1 MEIKNHTSSREVFVE
16 SQQTLVSKT
25 DLGGKIVYANKDFV
39 DISGYTESELIGS
52 PHNIVRH
59 PDMPAA
65 AFKDLWST
73 VGQGKPWIGLVKNR
87 TKTGDFYWVEARV
100 IPVWSDGKIV
110 AYMSVRKKPSREQ
123 ISNAEALYRDMHQ
136 GKQAPISFK
145 RKLHMVIDGMTLNK
159 KFMNLTGA
167 AVLLFGAVLFFNFI
181 QTRGQ
186 SLAWEESQSSYN
198 EREELL
204 AKIDAPLRHGEML
217 SSLNSYMKSGSDTS
231 LSELK
236 NKIATVNEAL
246 TLYTEKKNLSKKEK
260 TALLGFSGTIHA
272 LEKNLEQ
279 VKVDIAAGKSA
290 KIMGSSDAFVWNKQA
305 VTRFEALSSELSK
318 IKVKAEEASVNG
330 LQSLYKT
337 TAMLLSVCFGLLV
350 VGYYLFLNKFVLRDA
365 SDLLQAL
372 KNIMAGR
379 FDNVLQLNKDD
390 EMGKLMQMVHSVQT
404 KLNFEIEN
412 ARSIAS
418 SALVIKSGLDVCDT
432 NVMIADNNM
441 VITYLNDSVKKM
453 FKDAENDLRKEL
465 ANFRSDDLL
474 GKNVDIFHKNPA
486 HQRGLVSK
494 IDQAFKSRIKV
505 GARTFD
511 LIATPVKDEKG
522 QRLGTV
528 VEWADK
534 TAELKR
540 LDSEKIIS
548 DTNARLKQTLDAVS
562 SNVMVADD
570 DLNIIYMNKAADKL
584 MRGVEQ
590 DLRKE
595 LSAFD
600 ANNLIGKNID
610 IFHKNPSHQRRL
622 LATLSTTHRAQ
633 FVVGGR
639 TMAFLANPVFN
650 EKGERLGTAVEWMD
664 RTSEVSIEEEIST
677 LVKSASNGDLTKRIE
692 SKNKDGFFK
701 VLAQG
706 LNALVETSDRIISD
720 TGRVLSAFSVGD
732 LTKTID
738 GDYEGKFAELKLN
751 ANKTAENLTKIITQ
765 VRSASNSVASGADEI
780 ARGNADLS
788 QRTEEQASSLE
799 ETASSMEEMTSV
811 VRQSAEN
818 ANNARVLSENA
829 LSKAREGGVV
839 VNNAVDSMS
848 EILKSSRKIAE
859 IIGVIDEIAFQT
871 NLLALNAAVEAAR
884 AGEQGR
890 GFAVVASEVRS
901 LSQRSANAAKEI
913 KELIKTSVSQVETGV
928 SLVNKTGDT
937 LQGIIE
943 SVEKVTF
950 TTSEISNAASEQ
962 TDGID
967 QINKAVGQMDEMT
980 QQNAALVEEASAASE
995 NMAEQA
1001 RKMKELMSFF
1011 TMMGSGVDAYA
1022 DVTMHKSGQQSFASS
1037 GHTAQGGSD
1046 EWQEF

>member
-1 MEIKNHTSSREVFVE
+1 MEKSHTSSREVFVE

-25 DLGGKIVYANKDFV
+25 DLSGKIIYANKDFI
-39 DISGYTESELIGS
+39 DISGFSESELIGS

-73 VGQGKPWIGLVKNR
+73 VGQGKPWMGIVKNR
-87 TKTGDFYWVEARV
+87 TKSGDFYWVEARV
-100 IPVWSDGKIV
+100 IPVWHDGKVV
-110 AYMSVRKKPSREQ
+110 AYMSVRKKTSREQ
-123 ISNAEALYRDMHQ
+123 ISSAEALYRDMHQ
-136 GKQAPISFK
+136 GKQTSISFK
-145 RKLHMVIDGMTLNK
+145 RKLQMALDGMTLTK
-159 KFMNLTGA
+159 KFMGLS
-167 AVLLFGAVLFFNFI
+167 AVVVLILASIAILNVS

-186 SLAWEESQSSYN
+186 ALALDKVKTSVL
-198 EREELL
+198 EREKLL
-204 AKIDAPLRHGEML
+204 AQMAKPLRHGDL
-217 SSLNSYMKSGSDTS
+217 VSSLSAYMKSGSDTA
-231 LSELK
+231 LQELK
-236 NKIATVNEAL
+236 NSIASVNAAL
-246 TLYTEKKNLSKKEK
+246 ALYAEKKSLSKKEK
-260 TALLGFSGTIHA
+260 TSLVEFSDFIHA

-279 VKVDIAAGKSA
+279 VKLDLAAGKSA
-290 KIMGSSDAFVWNKQA
+290 KIMGSSNAYAWHKQA
-305 VTRFEALSSELSK
+305 MTHFEKLDSELAK
-318 IKVKAEEASVNG
+318 IKFKAADS
-330 LQSLYKT
+330 SLVAMQNTHKT
-337 TAMLLSVCFGLLV
+337 SMVLVFLCFGLFAL
-350 VGYYLFLNKFVLRDA
+350 GFYLFLNKFVLRDV
-365 SDLLQAL
+365 SEMLRAL

-379 FDNVLQLNKDD
+379 FDNTLPLNKDD

-418 SALVIKSGLDVCDT
+418 AASVIKSGLDVCAT

-441 VITYLNDSVKKM
+441 VITYLNASVQNM
-453 FKDAENDLRKEL
+453 FKDAEADLRKEL
-465 ANFRSDDLL
+465 PNFRANDLF
-474 GKNVDIFHKNPA
+474 GKNVDIFHKNPS

-494 IDQAFKSRIKV
+494 IDQPFKSRIKV
-505 GARTFD
+505 GDRTFD
-511 LIATPVKDEKG
+511 LIATPIKDENG

-528 VEWADK
+528 VEWTDK

-540 LDSEKIIS
+540 LDAEKVIAE
-548 DTNARLKQTLDAVS
+548 TNARLKQTLDAVS
-562 SNVMVADD
+562 ANVMVADA
-570 DLNIIYMNKAADKL
+570 DLNIIYMNKAVEKL
-584 MRGVEQ
+584 MRTVEP
-590 DLRKE
+590 DLRKD

-600 ANNLIGKNID
+600 ANNLLGKNID
-610 IFHKNPSHQRRL
+610 IFHKNPAHQRRL
-622 LATLSTTHRAQ
+622 LAALSTTHRAQ

-650 EKGERLGTAVEWMD
+650 EKGDRLGTSVEWMD
-664 RTSEVSIEEEIST
+664 RTSEVSIEEEVAN
-677 LVKSASNGDLTKRIE
+677 LVKAASRGDLSKRIDNN
-692 SKNKDGFFK
+692 NKEGFFK
-701 VLAQG
+701 ILAQG

-738 GDYEGKFAELKLN
+738 GDYEGKFAELKQN

-765 VRSASNSVASGADEI
+765 VRTASNSVASGADEI

-818 ANNARVLSENA
+818 ANNARILSENA
-829 LSKAREGGVV
+829 LSKAREGGLV
-839 VNNAVDSMS
+839 VNDAVDSMS

-913 KELIKTSVSQVETGV
+913 KELIKTSVSQVESGV

-937 LQGIIE
+937 LKGIIE
-943 SVEKVTF
+943 SVEKVTL

-980 QQNAALVEEASAASE
+980 QQNAALVEQASAASE

-1001 RKMKELMSFF
+1001 RKMKDLMSFF
-1011 TMMGSGVDAYA
+1011 TMMGMGADAYA
-1022 DVTMHKSGQQSFASS
+1022 DLSIHKTAPQAVSNSSQAAHGSG
-1037 GHTAQGGSD
+1037 D